1 MTPAGFEYARP
12 TTLAE
17 ALSLLEAHR
26 EDAKVLAGG
35 QSLIP
40 LLKLRLLRPSLLVD
54 VGRIPD
60 LRGVRREN
68 GRLVVGATTTY
79 RELMAETPWPF
90 LREALAE
97 VADVQ
102 VRNRGTVGGSLAHAD
117 PAGDLPAVALAA
129 EASLVVR
136 STSGERRIAAAE
148 FFQGPFSTA
157 LAPGELVAAVEF
169 PVPGEGVRA
178 AYRKVRHPAS
188 GYAVVGV
195 AICLERDGDGAVR
208 RVAIGVTG
216 VGPAP
221 YRAPSAEALL
231 VGSRPTP
238 ETIREVSRR
247 LAEGVDVAGDMYA
260 SAEYRRH
267 LLQVVGART
276 LQEVVAG

>member
-276 LQEVVAG
+276 FAEVLAR